1 MVWKRKHNHKTALDA
16 HINLI
21 SHTKACFLSKKR
33 LIYQLRSIAFENIFI
48 NNKIFPFF
56 IAIHTK
62 GSVLLVNIGSVLQFT
77 IHNYETNGCVC
88 VCVCVYVMRLL
99 TSVDFKG

>member
-1 MVWKRKHNHKTALDA
+1 MDA

-21 SHTKACFLSKKR
+21 SHTKACFISKKR
-33 LIYQLRSIAFENIFI
+33 LIHQLRSIAFENIFI

-77 IHNYETNGCVC
+77 IYNYETNGCASERLYVFMRICVGEVLYVC
-88 VCVCVYVMRLL
+88 VCYAPPYVR
-99 TSVDFKG
+99 